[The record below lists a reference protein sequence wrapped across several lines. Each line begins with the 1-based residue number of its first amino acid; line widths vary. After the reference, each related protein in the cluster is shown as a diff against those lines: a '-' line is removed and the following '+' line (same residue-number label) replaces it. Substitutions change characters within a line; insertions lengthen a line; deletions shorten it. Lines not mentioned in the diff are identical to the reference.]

1 MPFRDRLPFFAL
13 IGWLALVT
21 WPADAQSLAQVLARF
36 RQVCDAQGHWQ
47 QSSSYVEVT
56 EELWGTHRARAT
68 LFAKRPL
75 TMKRVLVREGIEYV
89 FCYDQN
95 NNWKLDPTVSTQPV
109 KMKKSEEKIGYRY
122 FSSLDMLFNDSLM
135 AQSELVGLVEFRG
148 VKCYAIR
155 TPEPDG
161 GQVYSYLRAK
171 NYQPFA
177 TQLVGRKNQGDLVKV
192 YQSFQGFADGVVLP
206 VVAEYWADGKF
217 IGRTRT
223 VDFRLNETLDPSV
236 FVPRPPGPSQQN

>member
-1 MPFRDRLPFFAL
+1 MPFRFCFPMLAF
-13 IGWLALVT
+13 IGWLTLAAQPVG
-21 WPADAQSLAQVLARF
+21 AQSLAQVLARF

-47 QSSSYVEVT
+47 RSSSYVEVT

-75 TMKRVLVREGIEYV
+75 TMKRVLVREGTEYV

-95 NNWKLDPTVSTQPV
+95 NNWKLDPTVSNQPV
-109 KMKKSEEKIGYRY
+109 KMKRSEERIGYRY

-135 AQSELVGLVEFRG
+135 ALSQLVGLVEFRG
-148 VKCYAIR
+148 VKCYAIC

-161 GQVYSYLRAK
+161 SQVYSYLRAK

-177 TQLVGRKNQGDLVKV
+177 TQLVDRKNQGDLVKI

-236 FVPRPPGPSQQN
+236 FVPRPPGTGQQN